1 MTGIKGFAKRIKRY
15 ASRPEVESIARRY
28 FILGAFDGALT
39 ILGVIIGAAASG
51 NLDARLVMSAGI
63 GGGIALSI
71 SSTVGA
77 YEAERI
83 EAKANGKET
92 GRRSMSMWQNG
103 YQNGQRIK
111 ALIPALVHGV
121 SPLIAAAVP
130 VIPFLIFDLNTAA
143 VTSVTITLSFL
154 FLMGLYLGSV
164 AKERM
169 IFTGIRFMLIGIV
182 TSVLIVLLFG
192 G

>member
-1 MTGIKGFAKRIKRY
+1 MTGIKGFAKRIRRY

-39 ILGVIIGAAASG
+39 ILGVILGAAASG

-103 YQNGQRIK
+103 YQKGQRIK

-121 SPLIAAAVP
+121 APLIAAIVP
-130 VIPFLIFDLNTAA
+130 IIPFLLFDLKIAA
-143 VTSVTITLSFL
+143 IASITITLSFL

-169 IFTGIRFMLIGIV
+169 IFTGIRFVLIGIV
-182 TSVLIVLLFG
+182 TSVIIVFLFG

>member
-15 ASRPEVESIARRY
+15 ASRPEVETIARRY

-83 EAKANGKET
+83 EGKANGKET
-92 GRRSMSMWQNG
+92 GRRSMRMWQKG
-103 YQNGQRIK
+103 HRIE

-121 SPLIAAAVP
+121 APLIAAAVP

-143 VTSVTITLSFL
+143 VASVTITLSFL

-182 TSVLIVLLFG
+182 TSLLIVFLFG